1 MTFVD
6 KGLLNCSSGP
16 LYVSLSRNTGRALHA
31 FEYEMN
37 LNDIYKSYCKSKF
50 RLEQ

>member
-6 KGLLNCSSGP
+6 KGLINCSSIP
-16 LYVSLSRNTGRALHA
+16 LYVSLSRNTARALQA

-37 LNDIYKSYCKSKF
+37 LNDVYKSYCKSKF
-50 RLEQ
+50 RFV

>member
-6 KGLLNCSSGP
+6 KRLLNCSFSL
-16 LYVSLSRNTGRALHA
+16 LYVSLSRNTGHALHA

-50 RLEQ
+50 SLD